1 MDSAFGT
8 ASPLVGSHH
17 CVFGIARHSKL
28 GNVETLLFHLRRHSH
43 ALRFVDAPENNVS
56 CTEGPKRI
64 QRCSSELNQEL
75 PSVTVDQAS
84 YPLAGSSQVR
94 SHAHAIPSRSLDAV
108 GKDAH
113 GNSAQPSA
121 RTMHRN
127 RPARVI
133 HLEHPVVDQNSPP
146 H

>member
-28 GNVETLLFHLRRHSH
+28 GNVETLLFPLRRHSH
-43 ALRFVDAPENNVS
+43 ALRFVDAPEDNVS
-56 CTEGPKRI
+56 CTERPKRI

-75 PSVTVDQAS
+75 PGVTVDQAS

-94 SHAHAIPSRSLDAV
+94 SRAHAIPSHSVTAV
-108 GKDAH
+108 RKDPH
-113 GNSAQPSA
+113 GHSPHPS
-121 RTMHRN
+121 
-127 RPARVI
+127 
-133 HLEHPVVDQNSPP
+133 PV
-146 H
+146 